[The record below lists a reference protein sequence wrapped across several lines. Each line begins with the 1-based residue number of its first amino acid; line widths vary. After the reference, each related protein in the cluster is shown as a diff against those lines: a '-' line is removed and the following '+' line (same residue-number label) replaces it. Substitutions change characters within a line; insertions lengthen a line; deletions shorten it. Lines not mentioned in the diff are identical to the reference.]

1 MTQRRPQLPALTSSR
16 FFAALYVV
24 LFHLQTC
31 QLIAGPSWFRK
42 FCSIGY
48 TGVSF
53 FFVLS
58 GFILVYTYAGRD
70 QSAREFWRAR
80 FARVYPAY
88 AFSLLAIAFIYFPA
102 VMSHDVGPVWAW
114 SAAHLKLS
122 SLLAA
127 TL

>member
-1 MTQRRPQLPALTSSR
+1 MRPRAATMNLEPARPQLPAITSLR
-16 FFAALYVV
+16 FFAAIHVV
-24 LFHLQTC
+24 LFHLQC
-31 QLIAGPSWFRK
+31 FHLITGPSWFQK

-70 QSAREFWRAR
+70 LSAREFCRAR

-88 AFSLLAIAFIYFPA
+88 TFSLLACAP
-102 VMSHDVGPVWAW
+102 
-114 SAAHLKLS
+114 L
-122 SLLAA
+122 
-127 TL
+127 